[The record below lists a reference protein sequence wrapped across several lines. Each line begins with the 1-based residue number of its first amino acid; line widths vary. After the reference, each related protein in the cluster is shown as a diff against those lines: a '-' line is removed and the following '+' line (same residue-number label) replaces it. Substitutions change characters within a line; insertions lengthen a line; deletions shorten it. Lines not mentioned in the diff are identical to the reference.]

1 MTKAVEDLMDSVE
14 VKDKKIST
22 FGEMLDEL
30 KSTEDKKKLLWKEI
44 YENAL
49 TDREN
54 AYALFSDLLQQT
66 IGSTSNHA
74 MFGPVMAKYLE
85 RMSKSNDQILRLAEL
100 IAKSEAS
107 EATINPDEIFD
118 RITE

>member
-1 MTKAVEDLMDSVE
+1 MVV
-14 VKDKKIST
+14 
-22 FGEMLDEL
+22 EL
-30 KSTEDKKKLLWKEI
+30 KRAEDKIQLLWKEI

-66 IGSTSNHA
+66 VGSHSNHA
-74 MFGPVMAKYLE
+74 MFGPIMSKYLE

-100 IAKSEAS
+100 IAKSE
-107 EATINPDEIFD
+107 EAESVINPDEIFN